1 MQAAFGYYCWS
12 DWSGTVGRLGRSGLG
27 SSDDHLNS
35 DPEISGMVTPR
46 CATLA
51 YETNAPKPFHRNSI
65 GYLQSSQAHHAVFF
79 GVMPDNQISA
89 S

>member
-1 MQAAFGYYCWS
+1 MSAVWGAAVLVLQTTILILILRFQEWS
-12 DWSGTVGRLGRSGLG
+12 
-27 SSDDHLNS
+27 
-35 DPEISGMVTPR
+35 PPR